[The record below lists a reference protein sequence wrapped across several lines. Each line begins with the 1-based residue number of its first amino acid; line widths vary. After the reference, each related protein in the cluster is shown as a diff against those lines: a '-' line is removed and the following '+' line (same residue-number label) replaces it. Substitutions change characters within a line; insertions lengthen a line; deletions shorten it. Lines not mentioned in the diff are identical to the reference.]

1 MIFIQQI
8 LVLSNQGHQMYETV
22 ECLKQ
27 SEIAVSIFPFSLL
40 ENKQNAFVSYQFII
54 IHFENDDHMNYE
66 ILKFIKRNSA
76 CPVFVLFNKH
86 NLDEVRNCLENGAE
100 GFFTLEEDCSLIAS
114 KIKAVIRYVDKRI
127 NHAQKVIQ
135 VDDLIIDLE
144 NRTISNDNFK
154 YRLTI
159 VEYMI
164 LKTLIENLNQTVSK
178 DLLIQ
183 DVWDKNLSAT
193 DNALGIH
200 ISRLRKKTKT
210 RGNKQIIETVW
221 GVGYRFNSKE
231 D

>member
-1 MIFIQQI
+1 VIFIQQI
-8 LVLSNQGHQMYETV
+8 LVLSNQGTQMYETI

-27 SEIAVSIFPFSLL
+27 NEIAVSIFPFSLL
-40 ENKQNAFVSYQFII
+40 ENKQNAFLSYQFII
-54 IHFENDDHMNYE
+54 VLFEHEKYMNHE
-66 ILKFIKRNSA
+66 ILKFVKRNST
-76 CPVFVLFNKH
+76 CPVFVMFDTYLSEDVKTA
-86 NLDEVRNCLENGAE
+86 LELGAD
-100 GFFTLEEDCSLIAS
+100 GFFTLKDDCEITAS

-127 NHAQKVIQ
+127 NHTQKVIQ

-144 NRTISNDNFK
+144 NRSISNHLFK

-183 DVWDKNLSAT
+183 DVWDKNQSAT

-210 RGNKQIIETVW
+210 RGNKQIIETIW